1 MVVSTR
7 GDDLMLA
14 DAPNDHKNPIRIK
27 HATQGPKNMVISSL
41 PLAGFWKKCVLFYS
55 ESGNSLLG
63 WTQLKQLVMTVSNCL
78 GGWGLK
84 NMKGSIIDFISV
96 EHMGSYGY
104 GSNFKTWKHDFSP
117 FLAFTI
123 KDFWALIGVP
133 NDLTWPSINWN
144 QQLLWM
150 GQRNPAP
157 VHRWKKSHYL

>member
-1 MVVSTR
+1 
-7 GDDLMLA
+7 
-14 DAPNDHKNPIRIK
+14 
-27 HATQGPKNMVISSL
+27 
-41 PLAGFWKKCVLFYS
+41 
-55 ESGNSLLG
+55 
-63 WTQLKQLVMTVSNCL
+63 MTVSNCL